1 MNNAVAVNQTG
12 SIAVRSVRMRLSS
25 LLVASVLVFS
35 AVLLV
40 QHRAEAAPAKP
51 AAAAQISIPQIDI
64 RAIVCPILISVRNVF
79 AATPF
84 FAFAA
89 PTLNSLLV
97 AFGCSPS
104 GG

>member
-1 MNNAVAVNQTG
+1 
-12 SIAVRSVRMRLSS
+12 MRISA

-51 AAAAQISIPQIDI
+51 AAVAAQISFPIDI
-64 RAIVCPILISVRNVF
+64 RAIVCPILISVRNAF

-97 AFGCSPS
+97 AFGCAPS

>member
-1 MNNAVAVNQTG
+1 MNNEIAVGQTG
-12 SIAVRSVRMRLSS
+12 IAVRGVRMRISA
-25 LLVASVLVFS
+25 LLVASVLVCS

-40 QHRAEAAPAKP
+40 QHRAEAAPARP
-51 AAAAQISIPQIDI
+51 AAVSAQIGFGIDI
-64 RAIVCPILISVRNVF
+64 RAIVCPILISIRNVF

-84 FAFAA
+84 FSFAA

-97 AFGCSPS
+97 SFGCSAS